1 MTNEHEHLK
10 KIVYNGARAKNLTI
24 TDTVLDR
31 ISYELAV
38 IEQKGFTDYFIIYS
52 RIIEVCNELKLIR
65 SYGRGYAADSLIN
78 YCLDITKINP
88 IDENLMFENFIHLQ
102 QKNLPDV
109 QIDIPRGQQKNV
121 VELLRKKYP
130 IYSSYFIAFLPQEDT
145 EYDNIIYNN
154 TIYKKH
160 PCGIIIT
167 PDKLI
172 NSTFEYRN
180 QDFYL
185 RGDKANDPIF
195 NSKFDI
201 LELEYLNRL
210 QLIVDE
216 VGEKYHPYKLP
227 LNDIGVLDF
236 FATGDLDNIFQFDA
250 SSHKRIFREFKPNS
264 IYDLSIINALFRP
277 GLLEC
282 ISNINRSKQNN
293 NKDFCMNDI
302 RVSEILSET
311 YGDLIYKETYLQ
323 LSKEIAG
330 IDFVEAD
337 AWRQKMMRDKSKN
350 ESINF
355 SAVFAKGCKEHSTL
369 NEDEIATLSNLVKE
383 RAGSTFPKSHSL
395 CYAIIGYWGAYYKTH
410 FRSQFDKAFC
420 KELIW

>member
-10 KIVYNGARAKNLTI
+10 KIVYNGAIAKNLTI

-216 VGEKYHPYKLP
+216 IGEKYHPYKLP
-227 LNDIGVLDF
+227 LNDIGVFDF

-250 SSHKRIFREFKPNS
+250 SWHKLVFPQFKPSS
-264 IYDLSIINALFRP
+264 INDLSIVNALFRP

-337 AWRQKMMRDKSKN
+337 AWRQK
-350 ESINF
+350 
-355 SAVFAKGCKEHSTL
+355 
-369 NEDEIATLSNLVKE
+369 
-383 RAGSTFPKSHSL
+383 
-395 CYAIIGYWGAYYKTH
+395 
-410 FRSQFDKAFC
+410 
-420 KELIW
+420 